1 MPLVIPEI
9 NEAESEAMMAQ
20 LAVIISKT
28 DEWTSKLVGKKLGDF
43 HDETTFAKT
52 DLPSN
57 TRIIQHGETVSQD
70 HDSSR
75 LNVHLSAS
83 GQVQK
88 VGHY

>member
-43 HDETTFAKT
+43 HDETVCNSLISIGLFYLYQNMIDLCKDRFA
-52 DLPSN
+52 
-57 TRIIQHGETVSQD
+57 E
-70 HDSSR
+70 
-75 LNVHLSAS
+75 
-83 GQVQK
+83 
-88 VGHY
+88 